1 MICLYDLFEL
11 PFMQESSPVFRVF
24 FAAGWIVAIA
34 ASLPGRPGLALA
46 QDSASQ
52 PTSIPAAAPR
62 PPQEVH
68 WNLVE
73 LDGAPVAV
81 STAESQPYIYL
92 QAQGDKLSGSGGC
105 NRLFGS
111 YDLNGNSLEFHS
123 VAATQMACP
132 GNAMDNEARLFE
144 VLKLVTNF
152 QIVDDVLSLRANDHV
167 VAKFQPEKQK

>member
-1 MICLYDLFEL
+1 MSPICR
-11 PFMQESSPVFRVF
+11 PFSDSAWVL
-24 FAAGWIVAIA
+24 AIA
-34 ASLPGRPGLALA
+34 LSLPIQLSLASGQTVRDEPA
-46 QDSASQ
+46 STSA
-52 PTSIPAAAPR
+52 PAPR

-73 LDGAPVAV
+73 LDGAPVHA
-81 STAESQPYIYL
+81 STLESQPYIYL
-92 QAQGDKLSGSGGC
+92 QAQGDKVSGSGGC

-132 GNAMDNEARLFE
+132 GSSMDNEARFFE

-152 QIVDDVLSLRANDHV
+152 QIADNVLSFKAEDRVLAR
-167 VAKFQPEKQK
+167 FQPEKQK